1 MKTRLQIA
9 QERFLGI
16 CPYCKAGLKKVEDVN
31 ILRCENP
38 NCKGVKTPSGYRP
51 YYQLLSDRRM
61 DTYNKLFKNK
71 K

>member
-9 QERFLGI
+9 QEKFLGV
-16 CPYCKAGLKKVEDVN
+16 CPYCHTGLKKVNDVN

-38 NCKGVKTPSGYRP
+38 DCKGVKTPGGYKP
-51 YYQLLSDRRM
+51 YYQLLNDKRMKTYDR
-61 DTYNKLFKNK
+61 LFKNK